1 MLNLGDRTT
10 GVLRYLLE
18 GIVAICA
25 AYASLALFTWA
36 IGQLAMAR
44 FWEPWV
50 RRIGVLGSEIPF
62 VLVTLTSG
70 FAIGAALGLAF
81 GHRAL
86 RIAALAGVLSAI
98 GLLVG
103 EATYQDGA
111 SSLWSSVTAVATL
124 AAGLVVGSICTR
136 RLRRA

>member
-1 MLNLGDRTT
+1 MLNFGVRTAN
-10 GVLRYLLE
+10 VLRYLLE

-25 AYASLALFTWA
+25 AYASIALFTWA

-81 GHRAL
+81 GYRAL
-86 RIAALAGVLSAI
+86 RIAGLAGVLTVIA
-98 GLLVG
+98 LLVG
-103 EATYQDGA
+103 EATYPDGG
-111 SSLWSSVTAVATL
+111 SSLWSTVTAAATL
-124 AAGLVVGSICTR
+124 AAGLVMGSICTR
-136 RLRRA
+136 RLRHA